1 MRACRRRRAVRH
13 SPEWGAGLSAV
24 VFRAAWALVCYHNF
38 ETVGDWGMYRGRLER
53 DLNAWAAQ
61 GLIDPATAVRLLD
74 EFDRRESAF
83 SLGRVLVVIA
93 ALLLGGAVLL
103 LIAANWEAIPRL
115 WRLLGIVGL
124 IWTAYGA
131 AAWLRRRGAWR
142 LSEAALVAGVLFFG
156 GAIALVGQMYH
167 LSGDAT
173 QAMLV
178 WFGGAAVTALL
189 FRSQAAATVS
199 GFLAFAVAG
208 VEWSDS
214 FGIDDRLLL
223 WWMPV
228 MALVVIGLV
237 RYTGAAQARHLAYLL
252 MMGWVL
258 ILYGEHAA
266 PATALAIT
274 GVGAACYLLAS
285 LPVSPLRP
293 LAASAGAAPAFYA
306 FLLLVIGLAI
316 LHFEIDSAGERL
328 LLGVVTLSAALGGIA
343 LSGRDNGAVRYLAY
357 AAFAAETLYLASETL
372 GSILGTSGFF
382 LISGLVVAAVAWLVI
397 RLERRFSVHARTGEV
412 RP

>member
-1 MRACRRRRAVRH
+1 
-13 SPEWGAGLSAV
+13 
-24 VFRAAWALVCYHNF
+24 
-38 ETVGDWGMYRGRLER
+38 MYRGRLER

-61 GLIDPATAVRLLD
+61 GLIDPATAARLLD

-83 SLGRVLVVIA
+83 SLGWVLMVIA

-103 LIAANWEAIPRL
+103 LIAANWEAIPRPV
-115 WRLLGIVGL
+115 RLLGIVAL
-124 IWTAYGA
+124 IWAAYA
-131 AAWLRRRGAWR
+131 AAALLGLRGARR

-173 QAMLV
+173 QAALV

-189 FRSQAAATVS
+189 FRSPAATTLS
-199 GFLAFAVAG
+199 GFLAFGVAG
-208 VEWSDS
+208 IEWSDNL
-214 FGIDDRLLL
+214 GIDDRLLL

-228 MALVVIGLV
+228 MAVVVIGLV
-237 RYTGAAQARHLAYLL
+237 RYTGAARARHLAYLL
-252 MMGWVL
+252 MMGWVFL
-258 ILYGEHAA
+258 LYGEHEA
-266 PATALAIT
+266 PATALAIA

-285 LPVSPLRP
+285 LPGSPLRP

-306 FLLLVIGLAI
+306 FLLLAIGLGI
-316 LHFEIDSAGERL
+316 LHFETESVGGRL
-328 LLGVVTLSAALGGIA
+328 LLGIATLAAALGGIA

-357 AAFAAETLYLASETL
+357 AVFAAETLYLASETL

-397 RLERRFSVHARTGEV
+397 RLERRFSVRVGIGEAG
-412 RP
+412 P